1 MIFTDK
7 NGKIYEIPNERYAE
21 FEVSKERAAKIN
33 ESLKSISTNNDSEV
47 SGYSNSC
54 AGNLC
59 TMDGNTFRIT
69 SKTGTVYSIK
79 KNTSKSGWVKM
90 N

>member
-7 NGKIYEIPNERYAE
+7 NGKIYEIPENRYAE
-21 FEVSKERAAKIN
+21 FEVTAERAAQIN
-33 ESLKSISTNNDSEV
+33 ESLKNISSNNDEV
-47 SGYSNSC
+47 SGYLNSC

-59 TMDGNTFRIT
+59 TMDGNTFRVT
-69 SKTGTVYSIK
+69 SKGGTVYSIK
-79 KNTSKSGWVKM
+79 KNASQSGWVRM